1 MNVTKEQIVNGITK
15 YIKDEVIEKITDK
28 PFKIAM
34 AVAVSMLENNAEIA
48 NKLFENEL
56 ALAILG
62 KNDDDTFDIE
72 KITEALEKALSEYGD
87 FPITIPAI
95 KFISPTE
102 KTLNFS
108 SRDIKALKNYITG
121 GIA

>member
-1 MNVTKEQIVNGITK
+1 MNVTKEQIINGITK

-34 AVAVSMLENNAEIA
+34 AVGVSMLENNGEIA
-48 NKLFENEL
+48 KKLFENEL
-56 ALAILG
+56 ALAVLG

-72 KITEALEKALSEYGD
+72 KITDALEKALSQYGD
-87 FPITIPAI
+87 FPVTIPAI

-108 SRDIKALKNYITG
+108 SQDIKTLKNYIVG
-121 GIA
+121 GIV

>member
-1 MNVTKEQIVNGITK
+1 MNVTKQQIVNGITK
-15 YIKDEVIEKITDK
+15 YVKDEVIEKITDK

-34 AVAVSMLENNAEIA
+34 AVGISMLENNAEIA
-48 NKLFENEL
+48 NKFFENEL
-56 ALAILG
+56 VLAILG

-72 KITEALEKALSEYGD
+72 KISEALEKALTEYGD
-87 FPITIPAI
+87 FPVIIPAI

-108 SRDIKALKNYITG
+108 SRDIKALKNYIVG